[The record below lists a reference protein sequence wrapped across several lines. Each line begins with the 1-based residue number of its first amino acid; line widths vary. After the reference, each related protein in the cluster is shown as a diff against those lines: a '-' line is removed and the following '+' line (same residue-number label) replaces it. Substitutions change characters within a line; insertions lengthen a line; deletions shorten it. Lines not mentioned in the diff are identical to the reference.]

1 MRGCISVF
9 VRPCRS
15 DIRFMNTIPL
25 FPLNSVIFPKGR
37 ISLQIFESRY
47 VDLIRQCLREQSGFG
62 IVLIEEG
69 SEVAQA
75 GEKLDIHRVGTY
87 TEVVDWNEL
96 PNGLLGITAEGK
108 RTFSINESWRE
119 KNNLCRADV
128 TFRPEDSV
136 DAEPIEVGDEFQD
149 YVELLKGLASHPMVD
164 DLNLEISFENL
175 REIAWC
181 LAELLPVS
189 NREKQAIL
197 EISDPINRLEQI
209 ELYIAAMNQQ

>member
-1 MRGCISVF
+1 ME
-9 VRPCRS
+9 
-15 DIRFMNTIPL
+15 TIPL
-25 FPLNSVIFPKGR
+25 FPLNSIIFPRGR

-69 SEVAQA
+69 NEVAYKGQ
-75 GEKLDIHRVGTY
+75 KLDIHRIGTFC
-87 TEVVDWNEL
+87 EIVDWNEL
-96 PNGLLGITAEGK
+96 PNGLLGITVEGK
-108 RTFSINESWRE
+108 KTFSIMESWRE
-119 KNNLCRADV
+119 KNNLCIADV
-128 TFRPEDSV
+128 TFREDDSV

-149 YVELLKGLASHPMVD
+149 YVELLKGLSAHPMVE
-164 DLNLEISFENL
+164 DLKIEISFENL

-189 NREKQAIL
+189 NKEKQAIL
-197 EISDPINRLEQI
+197 ELGDPIRRLEQI